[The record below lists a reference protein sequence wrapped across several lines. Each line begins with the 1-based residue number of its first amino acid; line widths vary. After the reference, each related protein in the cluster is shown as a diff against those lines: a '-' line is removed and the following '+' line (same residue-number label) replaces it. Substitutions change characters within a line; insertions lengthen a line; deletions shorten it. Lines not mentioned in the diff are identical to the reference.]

1 MKTGVLSGEPA
12 YPVGLFVVSL
22 IVSKAM
28 LNSLALVV
36 GYAHAILA
44 AFSAKENADAVFV
57 FALAPRIEVNLID

>member
-1 MKTGVLSGEPA
+1 
-12 YPVGLFVVSL
+12 VVSL